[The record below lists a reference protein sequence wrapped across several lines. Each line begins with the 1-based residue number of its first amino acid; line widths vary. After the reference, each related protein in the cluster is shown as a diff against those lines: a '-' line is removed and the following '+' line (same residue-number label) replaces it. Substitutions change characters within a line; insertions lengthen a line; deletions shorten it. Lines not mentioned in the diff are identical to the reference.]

1 MPYRSERSS
10 TCRPVSV
17 STVRITPD
25 SERPSR
31 SNAITT
37 TVSPART

>member
-1 MPYRSERSS
+1 MPSRNERSS
-10 TCRPVSV
+10 TPRSV
-17 STVRITPD
+17 RLSTVRITPD

-31 SNAITT
+31 SRATTT